1 VKRGLSFSRGV
12 AASAALALAAA
23 AAMFGLKSAVGS
35 RALEARRIAALLQ
48 SDLSG
53 RIAAQSGCGDRDL
66 QALREQV
73 GLFRRHLGQ
82 EGSWGRIVQLL
93 GKRWTVE
100 GRETEEGKGYS
111 TESGAFRML
120 SPAVADWPGIV
131 EAVGSLETMPGA
143 GIIEFRMK
151 SSGSR
156 ELRSLDTVK
165 IVVSVRTRR
174 AGAEKGGP

>member
-1 VKRGLSFSRGV
+1 MKLPSTLRT
-12 AASAALALAAA
+12 ALR
-23 AAMFGLKSAVGS
+23 FGLLNLKPSVS
-35 RALEARRIAALLQ
+35 VSTIPQARRIAALLQ